1 MDNRLEIIDI
11 NKKYGNLKALTN
23 INIELENGIYAFIGT
38 NGAGKTT
45 LLKIITTNLK
55 ATSGEVLYNGKDIF
69 KMGKNYRTL
78 LGYMPQ
84 NKGYYEDF
92 TGQEYLYYIAGLKF
106 VRNKKVLV
114 KEMLER
120 FNLTDAKNRKIVNY
134 SGGMKQRIVLAQVLL
149 NDPKIIILDEPT
161 VGLDPIERENFK
173 SYLKEIAKDKIIIYC
188 THIIS
193 DIYNIADKVFV
204 MKKGSVVKEYDR
216 LDIDE
221 YATDLISFEKNVF
234 ENL

>member
-69 KMGKNYRTL
+69 KM
-78 LGYMPQ
+78 
-84 NKGYYEDF
+84 
-92 TGQEYLYYIAGLKF
+92 
-106 VRNKKVLV
+106 V